1 MTHEIPWV
9 IFISILVVIFI
20 HQRQRVVP
28 HFEAERVGFLI
39 IHSCIEV
46 NDKALMASKC
56 LFMCAHRLHVS
67 GFRKLTW
74 KQVWRC
80 FSSYMLEIFQVFLLV
95 PGLYW
100 SLFSLFYQCDLRQKW
115 IKYARLY
122 ALCNIRTLY
131 RSSWICQSCAV
142 LNCCGPFS
150 GKMPRILVRKHMKK
164 VIFASTCCSCT
175 VTIFEMIHWG
185 LAWWCQTIFSF
196 SITRNWKQ
204 SNWIGGI
211 RR

>member
-1 MTHEIPWV
+1 
-9 IFISILVVIFI
+9 
-20 HQRQRVVP
+20 
-28 HFEAERVGFLI
+28 
-39 IHSCIEV
+39 
-46 NDKALMASKC
+46 MASKC

-150 GKMPRILVRKHMKK
+150 GKMPRILVRKTHEKGHICLDLLFLHSDHIWNDSLRTGLMVSNHFFFFYHTKLET
-164 VIFASTCCSCT
+164 IQLDWRNQT
-175 VTIFEMIHWG
+175 VNQPLTLNKSIMSR
-185 LAWWCQTIFSF
+185 SF
-196 SITRNWKQ
+196 HLWT
-204 SNWIGGI
+204 
-211 RR
+211 